1 VPLEDYFAYDTFRPG
16 QRELSQQVYESCIRG
31 GIAIIEAPSG
41 FGKTAAVLGGTLSA
55 AITES
60 SKIIY
65 CCRTK
70 RQIHRVV
77 EEVSALQKR
86 RQVKAA
92 ALSSKFDYCL
102 LKETSHRNV
111 PQESFGWYCGY
122 HVSNNLCG
130 YFLNIPFV
138 GKDLDFVV
146 QRACNSIPTHS
157 QLMKDAE
164 RLYVCPY
171 ELTRMAAMQADI
183 IVVPYQYV
191 FDVFAKNTLSN
202 IVDSDP
208 KNTILVIDE
217 AHNLRDFLRSTYT
230 AKISTKDL
238 DLAINEADQLLM
250 SDMSASLGHLREE
263 LVNVLHNAPGWLLDR
278 KSLVKEIGKRHGG
291 VWLQNLAF
299 ELNSPSTAMWN
310 AAATYRSMPRFIL
323 KVGDFV
329 NKLLS
334 APNLVVTKSE
344 TEIALVNSNPVEGL
358 GEYLSRFRSS
368 ILVSATMSPSAL
380 FIRSLG
386 INMPAPTTY
395 TARTGDL
402 IDVMSLVDTGVT
414 TKYKLRSPEMYNKIA
429 RRIQAIAD
437 STPQGLGVFVP
448 SYAVLEPIFE
458 MVSKELKERCLREEK
473 SMSVQ
478 DALDLMEAFKA
489 IRRPVLFG
497 VQGGR
502 FSEGEDFKGDA
513 MGASLV
519 VGLSIPP
526 PSPLLYAEYAH
537 LRWMGESD
545 AYLMLCLLP
554 ALRKA
559 FQAAGR
565 HLRAPGKRGM
575 VFLMDKRFDS
585 HVAKE
590 LLPSWLSKNL
600 MIGDFAPAQLGAIC
614 SRFWSV

>member
-1 VPLEDYFAYDTFRPG
+1 MPIEDYFAYDTFRPG
-16 QRELSQQVYESCIRG
+16 QRELGQQVFESCVHC

-41 FGKTAAVLGGTLSA
+41 FGKTAAVLAGALSA
-55 AITES
+55 AAQES
-60 SKIIY
+60 CKILY

-77 EEVSALQKR
+77 EEISVLQRRKR
-86 RQVKAA
+86 ISAA

-102 LKETSHRNV
+102 LKEATHRSV
-111 PQESFGWYCGY
+111 PHESFGWYCGY
-122 HVSNNLCG
+122 NVSNNLCG

-138 GKDLDFVV
+138 GRDLDSVV
-146 QRACNSIPTHS
+146 MNLRHSIPTHD
-157 QLMKDAE
+157 QLMNESKK
-164 RLYVCPY
+164 LYVCPY
-171 ELTRMAAMQADI
+171 ELTRLAATQADI
-183 IVVPYQYV
+183 LVVPYQYV
-191 FDVFAKNTLSN
+191 FDAFAKNTLSN
-202 IVDSDP
+202 TVDLDP
-208 KNTILVIDE
+208 RNTILIVDE
-217 AHNLRDFLRSTYT
+217 AHNLRDFLRSAHT

-238 DLAINEADQLLM
+238 NLAINEADQLFM
-250 SDMSASLGHLREE
+250 HSVSASLSCLREDLE
-263 LVNVLHNAPGWLLDR
+263 SVLHNAPGWLLDR
-278 KSLVKEIGKRHGG
+278 QLLVKEIAEKHGD

-299 ELNSPSTAMWN
+299 ELSSSSNAVWN
-310 AAATYRSMPRFIL
+310 ATAQYKSIPKFIL
-323 KVGDFV
+323 KIGDFV

-334 APNLVVTKSE
+334 VPNLVVTKSE
-344 TEIALVNSNPVEGL
+344 NELCLVNSNPVEGL
-358 GEYLSRFRSS
+358 GDCLARFRCS

-386 INMPAPTTY
+386 INKLAPTTY
-395 TARTGDL
+395 VAKPNDL
-402 IDVMSLVDTGVT
+402 IEVMSLVDTGVT
-414 TKYKLRSPEMYNKIA
+414 TKYKQRTPEMYHKIA
-429 RRIQAIAD
+429 RRIEAIAN

-448 SYAVLEPIFE
+448 SYTVLDPVFE
-458 MVSKELKERCLREEK
+458 IVSKEMNERCLREER
-473 SMSVQ
+473 SMSGQ
-478 DALDLMEAFKA
+478 EALELMETFKA
-489 IRRPVLFG
+489 IERPVLFG

-502 FSEGEDFKGDA
+502 FSEGEDFKGDT
-513 MGASLV
+513 MSASLV

-585 HVAKE
+585 QVAKE
-590 LLPSWLSKNL
+590 LLPSWLSHNL
-600 MIGDFAPAQLGAIC
+600 RIGDFGPAQLGVIC
-614 SRFWSV
+614 SSFWSG